1 MKVFWTAALYRAL
14 RTVCQTAISTI
25 AVFSTGEIVGVTD
38 VNWWLVASASILAG
52 ILSIL
57 TSIATGLPEVKYA
70 EHLYQYYDEPAD
82 SEVTEDEDE

>member
-1 MKVFWTAALYRAL
+1 MNKLFWKATVVRAV

-52 ILSIL
+52 ILSML
-57 TSIATGLPEVKYA
+57 TSIATGLPEVEYKQDQYMSA
-70 EHLYQYYDEPAD
+70 EEPEDA
-82 SEVTEDEDE
+82 EVAEDDD

>member
-1 MKVFWTAALYRAL
+1 MKIFWKATAVRAV

-52 ILSIL
+52 ILSML
-57 TSIATGLPEVKYA
+57 TSIATGLPEVKYKHDQYMSA
-70 EHLYQYYDEPAD
+70 EEPEDA
-82 SEVTEDEDE
+82 EVVEDDD